1 MKPALI
7 RRLHKNFEDYVY
19 VQEGVEFWFARD
31 LQSLLGYTEWRNF
44 LKVIEKARESCKNAN
59 NPILDHFVD
68 ANKSIPVP
76 KGGERDIEDILLTR
90 YACYLIAQNGDP
102 RKEEIAFAQSYFAVQ
117 TRKQEIIEDH
127 IRLAERLKARK
138 QLKDSEKELSR
149 NIYERGVD
157 ESGFARIRSKGDMAL
172 FGGHTTQMM
181 KKRMEIAENRPLADF
196 LPTVT
201 ITAKNLATE
210 ITNFNV
216 TKEDMQGEDPIT
228 VEHEQNN
235 QDIRDLLLKRGI
247 RPEAL
252 APEEDLIKLERRVKS
267 QEKQIPKRAGKITS
281 ELIDI
286 TKSEKENFIE

>member
-7 RRLHKNFEDYVY
+7 RRLHKNFEDYVH

-31 LQSLLGYTEWRNF
+31 LQNLLGYTEWRNF
-44 LKVIEKARESCKNAN
+44 LKVIEKARESCKNAD

-181 KKRMEIAENRPLADF
+181 KKRLEIAENRPLADF

-216 TKEDMQGEDPIT
+216 TKEDMQGEEPIT
-228 VEHEQNN
+228 VEHVQNN

-247 RPEAL
+247 RPETL

-267 QEKQIPKRAGKITS
+267 QEKQIAKGAGKIAAD
-281 ELIDI
+281 LIDSR
-286 TKSEKENFIE
+286 KD

>member
-7 RRLHKNFEDYVY
+7 RRLCKNFEDFVH
-19 VQEGVEFWFARD
+19 VQDGVEFWFARD
-31 LQSLLGYTEWRNF
+31 VQHLLGYTEWRNF
-44 LKVIEKARESCKNAN
+44 LRVVEKARESCETAN

-76 KGGERDIEDILLTR
+76 KGGEKLIEDILLTR

-117 TRKQEIIEDH
+117 TRKQEIIEEH
-127 IRLAERLKARK
+127 IHLTERLKARK

-172 FGGHTTQMM
+172 FGGNTTQMM
-181 KKRMEIAENRPLADF
+181 KKHLDIADNRPLADF

-216 TKEDMQGEDPIT
+216 TKEDMHGEDPIT
-228 VEHEQNN
+228 VEHVQNN
-235 QDIRDLLLKRGI
+235 QDIRELLLKRGI
-247 RPEAL
+247 QPETL
-252 APEEDLIKLERRVKS
+252 DPEEDLVKLERRVKS
-267 QEKQIPKRAGKITS
+267 QEQQIAKHAGKIMP
-281 ELIDI
+281 ELSGPPQ
-286 TKSEKENFIE
+286 KKKRCVE

>member
-7 RRLHKNFEDYVY
+7 RRLCKNFEDFVH
-19 VQEGVEFWFARD
+19 VQDGVEFWFARD
-31 LQSLLGYTEWRNF
+31 VQYLLGYTEWRNF
-44 LKVIEKARESCKNAN
+44 LKVVEKARESCKTAN

-76 KGGERDIEDILLTR
+76 KGGEKVIEDILLTR

-117 TRKQEIIEDH
+117 TRRQEIIEEH
-127 IRLAERLKARK
+127 IHLAERLKARK

-181 KKRMEIAENRPLADF
+181 KKRLDIAESRPLADF

-201 ITAKNLATE
+201 ITAKNLAME

-216 TKEDMQGEDPIT
+216 TKEDMDGEDPIT
-228 VEHEQNN
+228 AEHVQNN

-247 RPEAL
+247 RPETL
-252 APEEDLIKLERRVKS
+252 DPEEDLVKLERRVKS
-267 QEKQIPKRAGKITS
+267 QERQIAKHAGKITPDVS
-281 ELIDI
+281 DPPQ
-286 TKSEKENFIE
+286 KKKK

>member
-7 RRLHKNFEDYVY
+7 RRLCKNFEDFVH
-19 VQEGVEFWFARD
+19 VQDGVEFWFARD
-31 LQSLLGYTEWRNF
+31 VQHLLGYTEWRNF
-44 LKVIEKARESCKNAN
+44 LKVVEKARESCKTAN
-59 NPILDHFVD
+59 NPIFDHFVD

-76 KGGERDIEDILLTR
+76 KGGEKIIEDILLTR

-117 TRKQEIIEDH
+117 TRRQEIIEEH
-127 IRLAERLKARK
+127 IHLAERLKARK
-138 QLKDSEKELSR
+138 HLKDSEKELSR

-181 KKRMEIAENRPLADF
+181 KNRLDIAENRPLADF

-228 VEHEQNN
+228 AEHVQNN
-235 QDIRDLLLKRGI
+235 RDIRELLLKRGI
-247 RPEAL
+247 QPETL
-252 APEEDLIKLERRVKS
+252 DPEEDLVKLERRVKS
-267 QEKQIPKRAGKITS
+267 QERQIAKRAGKITP
-281 ELIDI
+281 ELSDP
-286 TKSEKENFIE
+286 TPPSS

>member
-1 MKPALI
+1 MKPALV
-7 RRLHKNFEDYVY
+7 RRLHKNFEDYVH
-19 VQEGVEFWFARD
+19 VQEDVEFWFARD
-31 LQSLLGYTEWRNF
+31 LQGLLGYTEWRNF
-44 LKVIEKARESCKNAN
+44 SKVIEKARESCKNAN

-68 ANKSIPVP
+68 VNKSIPVP

-172 FGGHTTQMM
+172 FGGHTTHMM
-181 KKRMEIAENRPLADF
+181 KKRLEVAENRPLADF
-196 LPTVT
+196 LPAVT

-228 VEHEQNN
+228 VEHVQNN
-235 QDIRDLLLKRGI
+235 QDIRNLLLKRGI

-252 APEEDLIKLERRVKS
+252 APEEDLTKLERRVKL
-267 QEKQIPKRAGKITS
+267 QEKRIPKRAGKIPS
-281 ELIDI
+281 DLID
-286 TKSEKENFIE
+286 TTEG

>member
-7 RRLHKNFEDYVY
+7 RRLHKNFEDYVH

-31 LQSLLGYTEWRNF
+31 LQNLLGYTEWRNF

-149 NIYERGVD
+149 NIYERGID

-216 TKEDMQGEDPIT
+216 TKEDMLGEEPIT
-228 VEHEQNN
+228 VEHVQNN

-247 RPEAL
+247 RPETL

-267 QEKQIPKRAGKITS
+267 QEKQIAKRAGKIATD
-281 ELIDI
+281 LIDSG
-286 TKSEKENFIE
+286 KG

>member
-7 RRLHKNFEDYVY
+7 RRLCKNFEDFVH
-19 VQEGVEFWFARD
+19 VQDGVEFWFARD
-31 LQSLLGYTEWRNF
+31 VQYLLGYTEWRNF
-44 LKVIEKARESCKNAN
+44 LKVVEKARESCKTAN

-76 KGGERDIEDILLTR
+76 KGGEKLIEDILLTR

-117 TRKQEIIEDH
+117 TRRQEIIEEH
-127 IRLAERLKARK
+127 IHLAERLKARK

-181 KKRMEIAENRPLADF
+181 KKRLDIAESRPLADF

-201 ITAKNLATE
+201 ITAKNLAME

-216 TKEDMQGEDPIT
+216 TKEDMDGEDPIT
-228 VEHEQNN
+228 AEHVQNN

-247 RPEAL
+247 RPETL
-252 APEEDLIKLERRVKS
+252 DPEEDLVKLERRVKS
-267 QEKQIPKRAGKITS
+267 QERQIAKHAGKITPDVS
-281 ELIDI
+281 DPPQ
-286 TKSEKENFIE
+286 KKKK

>member
-7 RRLHKNFEDYVY
+7 RRLCKNFEDFVH
-19 VQEGVEFWFARD
+19 VQDGVEFWFARD
-31 LQSLLGYTEWRNF
+31 VQYLLGYTEWRNF
-44 LKVIEKARESCKNAN
+44 LKVVEKARESCKTAN

-76 KGGERDIEDILLTR
+76 KGGEKLIEDILLTR

-117 TRKQEIIEDH
+117 TRRQEIIEEH
-127 IRLAERLKARK
+127 ILLAERLKARK

-181 KKRMEIAENRPLADF
+181 KKRLEIADNRPLADF

-228 VEHEQNN
+228 AEHVQNN

-247 RPEAL
+247 RPETL
-252 APEEDLIKLERRVKS
+252 DPEEDLVKLERRVKS
-267 QEKQIPKRAGKITS
+267 QEQQIAKHAGKITL
-281 ELIDI
+281 ELSDPPQ
-286 TKSEKENFIE
+286 KKKK